1 MHASCAF
8 ACASNVQGGFLV
20 SAGNNLLWYADNAQE
35 KTTFVQVFGKA
46 AVRADVLWLPA
57 LLQLLLVFLA
67 GAVLFVQTAPQE
79 KDAPAGFAPLL
90 GGEDVQEAT
99 A

>member
-1 MHASCAF
+1 
-8 ACASNVQGGFLV
+8 
-20 SAGNNLLWYADNAQE
+20 
-35 KTTFVQVFGKA
+35 VFGKA

-57 LLQLLLVFLA
+57 LLQLLLAFLA

-90 GGEDVQEAT
+90 EEEDVQETIA
-99 A
+99 